1 MSLKVKDKQ
10 IKEIQA
16 LAVQAMASVE
26 SEETFLRRL
35 LDSDTSKL
43 STIYRVHEKIL
54 ENRSGQ
60 LQAYN
65 AVIKILEINE
75 QIH

>member
-1 MSLKVKDKQ
+1 MKLKDKQ

-16 LAVQAMASVE
+16 LTVQAMAGVE
-26 SEETFLRRL
+26 SEQAFLKQL
-35 LDSDTSKL
+35 LNSDTSKL
-43 STIYRVHEKIL
+43 STIYRVHEVIL
-54 ENRSGQ
+54 ERLSGQ

-65 AVIKILEINE
+65 KVIKILEINE